1 MRRRFLLGASLAC
14 ATLILPGRSLANTAR
29 RITLRHA
36 GSGARFNGTWHN
48 GRTVDQVA
56 MAQLS
61 LALADPGCDVVK
73 RFDENAIA
81 IAWELVQRTRFD
93 TELDV
98 HSGFRTP
105 AVNRSANGAGDSQ
118 HMHAAALDIG
128 VPATKMSGVVDMAMQ
143 LRRGGV
149 GVYRVRGFV
158 HVDSGPL
165 RSWSEDGAVAA
176 RTPFTARG
184 LDLERGASAW
194 VRRPGAPRRID
205 TRLPNPW

>member
-1 MRRRFLLGASLAC
+1 MRRRFILGATLAC
-14 ATLILPGRSLANTAR
+14 ATLVLPARAQANTAR

-48 GRTVDQVA
+48 GRAVDQVA
-56 MAQLS
+56 MAELS
-61 LALADPGCDVVK
+61 LALADPGCDVAK
-73 RFDENAIA
+73 RFDDNAIA

-105 AVNRSANGAGDSQ
+105 LVNRNANGAGDSQ
-118 HMHAAALDIG
+118 HMQAAALDIG
-128 VPATKMSGVVDMAMQ
+128 VAWQKMNAVVDMAMQ

-165 RSWSEDGAVAA
+165 RSWNEDGAATA

-184 LDLERGASAW
+184 RDMERGASEW